1 MSRRGLTPDF
11 PRETAWLWEETVDR
25 PEGLALLESR
35 LPPLE
40 LVLADFGCPGV
51 DFGTIDQSDFDR
63 E

>member
-1 MSRRGLTPDF
+1 MFLMLRRGLTPDL
-11 PRETAWLWEETVDR
+11 PRETARLWEEMVDL

-51 DFGTIDQSDFDR
+51 DFGTID
-63 E
+63 